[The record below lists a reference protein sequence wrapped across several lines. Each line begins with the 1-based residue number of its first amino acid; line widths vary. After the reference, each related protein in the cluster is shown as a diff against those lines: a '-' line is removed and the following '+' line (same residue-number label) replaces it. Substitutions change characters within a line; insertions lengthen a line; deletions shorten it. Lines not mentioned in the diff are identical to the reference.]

1 MPIMTELIVS
11 VVGGVLTAAILATF
25 SRPGRAGRQANAP
38 AAPPP
43 RRRGRSFTGDL
54 LRVIVAVAGGIAI
67 AVVGGRLLIQAGI
80 LPQGLPTRLA
90 LLVGGTV
97 ICWIIIASGRR

>member
-1 MPIMTELIVS
+1 
-11 VVGGVLTAAILATF
+11 
-25 SRPGRAGRQANAP
+25 
-38 AAPPP
+38 
-43 RRRGRSFTGDL
+43 
-54 LRVIVAVAGGIAI
+54 VAVAGGISI